1 MTTVGEEIFWENAR
15 AVLRDIGMPHLD
27 PAHGA
32 AVDIV
37 RWCLNTRSRPTHHR
51 QVFLEAESPQLLAY
65 LETLAK
71 SGDSAASHALKERI
85 RVRAEFLGGAGHPEC
100 ARPWLAAIWHALP
113 ELVSLGQAIL
123 DESKPPLPISAFEV
137 PQPSAATESTETSGG
152 NGGDDD
158 GDKSS
163 GKTGSAGT
171 TAAPQQSPRRLVLPN
186 APVDGEM
193 TEAEKR
199 VLQRTKDAD
208 EAAKEDETPEGPEG
222 RDGPGGMKG
231 PGGKR

>member
-1 MTTVGEEIFWENAR
+1 MTTVGEEIFWTNANR
-15 AVLRDIGMPHLD
+15 VLREIGMTHLD

-37 RWCLNTRSRPTHHR
+37 RWCRNTRSRPTHHR

-71 SGDSAASHALKERI
+71 SGDSAAWHALKERI
-85 RVRAEFLGGAGHPEC
+85 RERAELLGEAGHPDC
-100 ARPWLAAIWHALP
+100 ARPWIASIWHALP
-113 ELVSLGQAIL
+113 ELVALGQAIL
-123 DESKPPLPISAFEV
+123 DEHKPLLPASEFEV
-137 PQPSAATESTETSGG
+137 SQPSESTETT
-152 NGGDDD
+152 GGDG

-171 TAAPQQSPRRLVLPN
+171 TAVPRPSPRRLVLPK
-186 APVDGEM
+186 APVNVEM
-193 TEAEKR
+193 TEAER
-199 VLQRTKDAD
+199 RALQKTKDAA
-208 EAAKEDETPEGPEG
+208 EAAQEDETPEGP
-222 RDGPGGMKG
+222 DGTDGLAGMKG